1 MNIYDSILRGI
12 SRVPILEGCLTFIV
26 GIVFLGAIFFDAV
39 SGLHPL
45 LQIIVVLLLFTIV
58 FGGFY
63 LIIRF
68 FPNPST
74 SKKRSGQAVAPRG
87 AANKSGKTRTNNG
100 ISKAGMS
107 SARFDEF
114 VKKNRSA
121 AQQQTRARKLTQE
134 DIDLCRKFNLQ
145 QAEKAAGNLPEA
157 YAKTLLSGKRAELM
171 DNYKLAFLR
180 YKAVADAGYF
190 EGMYFLVW
198 LCCHKMNDWHQGF
211 HWTEKALAFCPDYT
225 SEEAH
230 FLLSE
235 LCTIVGDRDLVDRE
249 HLLTNEERL
258 HAEGLLAAY
267 GPESD
272 ADVLQ
277 MLDGVE
283 GGYNDNLNVNAD
295 AHHHTHIFSEDLDR
309 EEIEDLFG
317 NYNEYDRDISD
328 DRRHRARGSANWTSR
343 EDWDCG
349 NSHEDGLS
357 GFDNYEDNDF

>member
-1 MNIYDSILRGI
+1 MKIDNHVWRCMKADLGIILFC
-12 SRVPILEGCLTFIV
+12 SLWTILMFLLSFVDFDTVWGVI
-26 GIVFLGAIFFDAV
+26 FLGALPTFAIAF
-39 SGLHPL
+39 
-45 LQIIVVLLLFTIV
+45 
-58 FGGFY
+58 
-63 LIIRF
+63 LIHWLIC
-68 FPNPST
+68 T
-74 SKKRSGQAVAPRG
+74 AVAKQLEEDGYFDNDEALSSSSRQTAPRK
-87 AANKSGKTRTNNG
+87 AQATPRKGKTQNPFAKYNRKNTSRT
-100 ISKAGMS
+100 K
-107 SARFDEF
+107 
-114 VKKNRSA
+114 
-121 AQQQTRARKLTQE
+121 QQSRARRLTQE

-171 DNYKLAFLR
+171 ENYKLAFLR

-267 GPESD
+267 APESD

-277 MLDGVE
+277 MLDEVE
-283 GGYNDNLNVNAD
+283 GGYNDNLNVNDNVA
-295 AHHHTHIFSEDLDR
+295 AHHHFHLFPEDLDR

-328 DRRHRARGSANWTSR
+328 DRRWAARGSANWTSR

-349 NSHEDGLS
+349 NSYEDGMS
-357 GFDNYEDNDF
+357 GFDSYEDNDF